1 MTLLEGFK
9 LLYIITN
16 LLYNNLKLY
25 HQPQMSSYGLNI
37 ISMEND
43 ITSGS
48 WKFEQGWVK
57 KKKREKKTTTM
68 VQVET
73 KLSAR
78 SILMKHPGITQTVN
92 TEVVTE
98 SRDKRYVAHR
108 EK

>member
-37 ISMEND
+37 ICND

-68 VQVET
+68 VQEET

-78 SILMKHPGITQTVN
+78 SILVKHPGITQTVN

>member
-1 MTLLEGFK
+1 MISLVVPG
-9 LLYIITN
+9 N
-16 LLYNNLKLY
+16 
-25 HQPQMSSYGLNI
+25 SSKGEL
-37 ISMEND
+37 
-43 ITSGS
+43 
-48 WKFEQGWVK
+48 

-78 SILMKHPGITQTVN
+78 SILVKQPGITQTVN

>member
-1 MTLLEGFK
+1 MTSLVVPG
-9 LLYIITN
+9 N
-16 LLYNNLKLY
+16 
-25 HQPQMSSYGLNI
+25 SSKGEL
-37 ISMEND
+37 
-43 ITSGS
+43 
-48 WKFEQGWVK
+48 K

-68 VQVET
+68 VQEET

-78 SILMKHPGITQTVN
+78 SILVKHPGITKTVN